1 MQPAIKR
8 NLVPES
14 EFPRIVIIG
23 GGFAGINLVKKLKG
37 APYQVLLIDK
47 NNYHTFQ
54 PLLYQVA
61 TGGLEPDSIAFPL
74 RKIFSGRRN
83 FLFRVAEVL
92 KVDTEGQTL
101 DTDIGMI
108 RYDHLVIA
116 TGSNNNFFGL
126 DGISRY
132 SMTLKSVPEALD
144 LRSLILQN
152 MEKALIDAA
161 NRESY
166 MNFVVVGGGPT
177 GVELAGALM
186 ELRKHVL
193 PNDYPEL
200 DLDMAKV
207 WLIESGDRLLA
218 GLSEDASAKAKEFLE
233 KLGVTIMLNTRVRD
247 YDGSKVTYGDD
258 GSVLSRSVIWAAGVK
273 GQWVDGIKEEAK
285 GRGDR
290 ILVDDFSKVMG
301 YENIYAVGDV
311 ASMTGKGYPAG
322 HPMVAQVAIQQA
334 VNLAGNLRSGKPR
347 REWVP
352 FRYRDLGSMATV
364 GRNKAVADLPW
375 FSTQGVVAW
384 YIWMFIH
391 LMNLV
396 GFRNRVIVFVNWL
409 WNYISYDRAIRLII
423 RPFVRNHP

>member
-1 MQPAIKR
+1 MKKAVK

-23 GGFAGINLVKKLKG
+23 GGFAGINLVKKLRG
-37 APYQVLLIDK
+37 APFQVLLIDK

-74 RKIFSGRRN
+74 RKIFSGYRN
-83 FLFRVAEVL
+83 FLFRVAEVHRVNPNE
-92 KVDTEGQTL
+92 KTL
-101 DTDIGMI
+101 DTNIGMI

-126 DGISRY
+126 EDISRN

-152 MEKALIDAA
+152 MEKALIDSA
-161 NRESY
+161 NREAY

-200 DLDMAKV
+200 DLDMARV

-218 GLSEDASAKAKEFLE
+218 GLSEDASEKAKAFLE
-233 KLGVTIMLNTRVRD
+233 KLGVTIMLDTRVKG
-247 YDGSKVTYGDD
+247 YDGVKVSYGDN
-258 GSVLSRSVIWAAGVK
+258 GEILSRAVIWAAGVK
-273 GQWVDGIKEEAK
+273 GQWIDGFADDVK
-285 GRGDR
+285 GRSNRIIVDR
-290 ILVDDFSKVMG
+290 YNRVTG
-301 YENIYAVGDV
+301 HENIYALGDV
-311 ASMTGKGYPAG
+311 ALMSEGSYDSG

-334 VNLAGNLRSGKPR
+334 VNLGRNLISGKPSTG
-347 REWVP
+347 WKK
-352 FRYRDLGSMATV
+352 FTYRDLGSMATV

-396 GFRNRVIVFVNWL
+396 GFRNRVIVFINWL
-409 WNYISYDRAIRLII
+409 WNYVSYDRAIRLII
-423 RPFVRNHP
+423 RPFIRSTS